1 MRPTTSPNFTIIVNW
16 KARGFGCTKTCSYC
30 NWRDSPLLPHGG
42 QSAEAISSFITQCD
56 KSFITISGGADPLY
70 RFEEYGPQLLAMI
83 QTIKD
88 HGYKVR
94 IITREIQHIAKLR
107 GIVHYVSVSLDADV
121 LDALG
126 RYQHEW
132 AGINIEY
139 SLVLPPLPTA
149 DIATLKPQYF
159 ALYRRLGQRLVLR
172 ENLNS
177 IHPLNFDNL
186 TFGHSG
192 IVFVAKALCLSSRY
206 LSTVDCVGH
215 DIVQDTERLAHYL
228 MNEPRLYL
236 FGGFVKHL
244 LAPRVHPEFSDIDLI
259 SLTTDTMRILEDQF
273 SYTFKD
279 VSLSATSYPRYFL
292 GKSTRAGKVIQFIL
306 MRSAADAVKFIA
318 SAQYDADRVGYSAG
332 RFEFDGMVGEQAI
345 RNAINTKQVN
355 LVSGTRDLSLFSIN
369 RPLVEQRHK
378 LKLLRKG
385 FTINA

>member
-1 MRPTTSPNFTIIVNW
+1 M
-16 KARGFGCTKTCSYC
+16 
-30 NWRDSPLLPHGG
+30 
-42 QSAEAISSFITQCD
+42 
-56 KSFITISGGADPLY
+56 
-70 RFEEYGPQLLAMI
+70 
-83 QTIKD
+83 
-88 HGYKVR
+88 
-94 IITREIQHIAKLR
+94 
-107 GIVHYVSVSLDADV
+107 
-121 LDALG
+121 
-126 RYQHEW
+126 
-132 AGINIEY
+132 
-139 SLVLPPLPTA
+139 
-149 DIATLKPQYF
+149 
-159 ALYRRLGQRLVLR
+159 LR

-177 IHPLNFDNL
+177 IHPLDFGNL

-206 LSTVDCVGH
+206 LSTVDCIGH

-273 SYTFKD
+273 AYTFKD
-279 VSLSATSYPRYFL
+279 VSPSATSYPRYYL
-292 GKSTRAGKVIQFIL
+292 GKSTLAGKVIQFIL
-306 MRSAADAVKFIA
+306 MRSAADAMKFIA

-332 RFEFDGMVGEQAI
+332 RFEFNETVGEQAI
-345 RNAINTKQVN
+345 RNAISTKQVN

>member
-16 KARGFGCTKTCSYC
+16 KSRGFGCSKVCSYC

-42 QSAEAISSFITQCD
+42 QSVEAVSSFITQCD

-107 GIVHYVSVSLDADV
+107 GIVDYVSVSLDADV

-126 RYQHEW
+126 RYQHAW

-139 SLVLPPLPTA
+139 SLVLPSLPTA

-177 IHPLNFDNL
+177 IHPLDFDNL

-192 IVFVAKALCLSSRY
+192 IVFVAKALCLASRY
-206 LSTVDCVGH
+206 LSTVDCIGH

-279 VSLSATSYPRYFL
+279 VSPSATNYPRYYL

-306 MRSAADAVKFIA
+306 MSSPADAMRFIA

-332 RFEFDGMVGEQAI
+332 RFEFNETVGEQAI

-385 FTINA
+385 FTINS